1 MASLFNRPFPDWLTR
16 LLVPVLAGIAV
27 GAVTGA
33 FVYPR
38 LVMSFGPTVN
48 ERLAS
53 FDPPAKEQARGKIE
67 AALSVRGARFGAWIG
82 TSAGVVFGAAAFA
95 IAILNRKPA

>member
-16 LLVPVLAGIAV
+16 LLVPVLAGIV
-27 GAVTGA
+27 IGALTGA

-38 LVMSFGPTVN
+38 LVMSFDPTVN

-53 FDPPAKEQARGKIE
+53 FDPPAKEQALGKIGSE
-67 AALSVRGARFGAWIG
+67 KVSGMLC
-82 TSAGVVFGAAAFA
+82 
-95 IAILNRKPA
+95 RKPLTIRAS